1 MDDSIAATVRA
12 TVAEV
17 LGVEPGDIADD
28 DLLLGLPSGDSLRLL
43 QIVVLVEERTGAE
56 LFEEDLLMARTV
68 GDLAKLAQGVPI

>member
-1 MDDSIAATVRA
+1 MVRA

-17 LGVEPGDIADD
+17 LEVEPGDIADD
-28 DLLLGLPSGDSLRLL
+28 DLLLGLPCGDSLRLL